1 VTRGKAS
8 SELVVSSVLAE
19 FAALRAEIDRR
30 SNEQHAVMGL
40 SITATAA
47 LAAFVIS
54 RDHYELVPLFPI
66 VTAVLGMR
74 WLDHHRRIREI
85 GDYIRDDLNR
95 RLREWTDVDD
105 LLGAEKELEGAQSY
119 RIVLTLLVA
128 TTFAFPTVGAIVG
141 AIAHRSGATTWDWVF
156 LGGAVGI
163 FGVTLTYWIRQF
175 VAPAFADVHVRS
187 RLLSWQ
193 ASRRTSSGRRRV

>member
-8 SELVVSSVLAE
+8 SELVVAGVLAE

-54 RDHYELVPLFPI
+54 RDHYELLPLFPI
-66 VTAVLGMR
+66 LTAVLGMR

-85 GDYIRDDLNR
+85 GDYIREDINR
-95 RLREWTDVDD
+95 RLSEWTQVDD
-105 LLGAEKELEGAQSY
+105 LLGAEKELEDAQAY

-128 TTFAFPTVGAIVG
+128 TTFALPTAGAIAG
-141 AIAHRSGATTWDWVF
+141 AIAHRSGSTVWNWAF
-156 LGGAVGI
+156 LGFAVGV
-163 FGVTLTYWIRQF
+163 FGVTLAYWIRQF
-175 VAPAFADVHVRS
+175 VAPAFADVHTGSRLRS
-187 RLLSWQ
+187 RSAARR
-193 ASRRTSSGRRRV
+193 ASGERERT